1 MYYTYLHRRE
11 SDNKPF
17 YIGKGLGKRAWAH
30 RGRNDYWART
40 VAKHGLKVE
49 IVAEWK
55 TEEEAFEHEKF
66 LISCFRDMGHELV
79 NLTDGGDGASGYK
92 HGEERLRWLKDN
104 NPARRPE
111 VREKIAKNRSGIRVS
126 PETKERISG
135 GVSRLWAD
143 PEYKRMQSDA
153 HKGSKMPDSQKTKIS
168 AALNGIK
175 RSQETIA
182 KMKLAATLRE
192 QRKRE
197 SRGDAQ

>member
-66 LISCFRDMGHELV
+66 LISCFR
-79 NLTDGGDGASGYK
+79 
-92 HGEERLRWLKDN
+92 ERLQAW
-104 NPARRPE
+104 RR
-111 VREKIAKNRSGIRVS
+111 KIA
-126 PETKERISG
+126 
-135 GVSRLWAD
+135 
-143 PEYKRMQSDA
+143 
-153 HKGSKMPDSQKTKIS
+153 
-168 AALNGIK
+168 
-175 RSQETIA
+175 
-182 KMKLAATLRE
+182 LA
-192 QRKRE
+192 QR
-197 SRGDAQ
+197 Q